1 MRLGCCGTPR
11 LVTVPGLSTAL
22 RVSAGRRSGEAAR
35 ACRPCLR
42 LLWKCAECACLGIKN
57 STLARAHLAS
67 YVVVAKPRTDH
78 FRCGETRPIARP
90 VRIAVAPRCA
100 VQEVDPRFS
109 RLAALTLVNRMAASH
124 PGMEAG
130 APEAK
135 PQTLQFRRRLKEE
148 ERGSESPTPGYQRV
162 GRPAFPSG
170 TAGRSVVS
178 RPTTRAP
185 LPPAHGTDRRSL
197 SSTTPGAAAGPTGAA
212 PASVRC
218 RPSHDRRLPDG
229 SAASRSS
236 HQAADPRS

>member
-1 MRLGCCGTPR
+1 
-11 LVTVPGLSTAL
+11 LVTVPGLSTAP
-22 RVSAGRRSGEAAR
+22 RPGPADAPPKPPE
-35 ACRPCLR
+35 ACRPR
-42 LLWKCAECACLGIKN
+42 LPVLWKCEECARLGITN
-57 STLARAHLAS
+57 STLARADFAS
-67 YVVVAKPRTDH
+67 YLVVAKPRTDP
-78 FRCGETRPIARP
+78 FRRGETRPIARP

-236 HQAADPRS
+236 HRAADPRS